1 MVFLCFVM
9 LVLFCIGKMIGK
21 LFIVLVKIFCFFKL
35 FEIGRIGSDIVIGC
49 ERFNKEMGLLS
60 IDLMGYFED
69 DILINDFFE
78 FDVVM
83 LV

>member
-35 FEIGRIGSDIVIGC
+35 FEIGRIGSDIVIGF

-60 IDLMGYFED
+60 IDLMGDFED